1 MTFCPQ
7 PRPRPHVLDKRW
19 KALEREVNWRKA
31 QAFVRKRDKGRC
43 VVCDKPGREVHH
55 VVYRSHGGKDEP
67 RNLALLCK
75 VCHEDAHAKLI
86 ALVSSKRGWRAMK
99 GTAA

>member
-1 MTFCPQ
+1 MTGLRFPK
-7 PRPRPHVLDKRW
+7 PRPHILDKRQQ
-19 KALEREVNWRKA
+19 ATERATNWRKV
-31 QAFVRKRDKGRC
+31 QTLVRIRDKARC
-43 VVCDKPGREVHH
+43 VVCGKPGWEVHH